1 MNIVPFV
8 NVILLFVLAPND
20 QSGEAGDSET
30 NGETVTKTAKPRKR
44 KTADTQDGEVSF
56 LIFLMETFWQCYKKV
71 GKNVKKCGWQ

>member
-20 QSGEAGDSET
+20 QSGEAGDSVT

-44 KTADTQDGEVSF
+44 KTAETHNGEVSLF
-56 LIFLMETFWQCYKKV
+56 IFFYGIHFGNVTKKSE
-71 GKNVKKCGWQ
+71 KMLKCGQQ

>member
-56 LIFLMETFWQCYKKV
+56 LILFDRIHFGNVTKKSE
-71 GKNVKKCGWQ
+71 KMSKCGQQ

>member
-20 QSGEAGDSET
+20 QSGEAGDTVT

-44 KTADTQDGEVSF
+44 KAAETQDGEVSF
-56 LIFLMETFWQCYKKV
+56 FIFFDRIHFGNVTKKLE
-71 GKNVKKCGWQ
+71 KM

>member
-44 KTADTQDGEVSF
+44 KTADTQDGQVSLF
-56 LIFLMETFWQCYKKV
+56 IFLMDNILAMLQKSQKK
-71 GKNVKKCGWQ
+71 

>member
-44 KTADTQDGEVSF
+44 KTADRQDGQVSLF
-56 LIFLMETFWQCYKKV
+56 IFLMENILEMLQKSYKKCR
-71 GKNVKKCGWQ
+71 NVAC